1 MITET
6 TIRPH
11 TVAFMDFGTNSVR
24 LLVVRIEP
32 NQACTVLHQLK
43 ETVRLGDGEFVR
55 QLLQREPTVLEDL
68 SAVDPARFWGWIRG

>member
-1 MITET
+1 MATET

-32 NQACTVLHQLK
+32 NQACTVLHLS
-43 ETVRLGDGEFVR
+43 LIHIS
-55 QLLQREPTVLEDL
+55 EPT
-68 SAVDPARFWGWIRG
+68 RH